1 MSTRPRPAGR
11 RPAHVRPRPAKRNEQ
26 MHAGM
31 CVHQREL
38 SIQLTFPSIDSGPVG
53 GGRRR
58 ALVPRRRDYTY
69 VTILYILHVCILHA
83 TPYRPGSFVATH
95 ACCARHTALAL
106 PLLNVRA
113 LSATRTHRTAT
124 FLSLSLSIHSKR

>member
-1 MSTRPRPAGR
+1 
-11 RPAHVRPRPAKRNEQ
+11 

-53 GGRRR
+53 GERRR

-69 VTILYILHVCILHA
+69 VTILYILHVRLHFA
-83 TPYRPGSFVATH
+83 CDPVPTGFVRGETRMLCAAHGFGVAPAQCACSVGDTHAPYRY
-95 ACCARHTALAL
+95 
-106 PLLNVRA
+106 
-113 LSATRTHRTAT
+113 
-124 FLSLSLSIHSKR
+124 LSLSLHPFQKVN